1 MKGTSPTQR
10 TLKALRDMGRTCGI
24 VERFNQYAG
33 PHGVRQDLFGFID
46 IIALDSIKGIVGVQ
60 SCGQSHSAH
69 KKKILGECR
78 DLAIE
83 WLKCGGTI
91 ELWSWT
97 KRVMVRGKKAVRW
110 TPRIEEITL
119 EMLES
124 QDEKPY
130 QEPEAGIAVES
141 W

>member
-1 MKGTSPTQR
+1 MLGDAMKGNSPTQR
-10 TLKALRDMGRTCGI
+10 TLRELRKMGRTCGI

-46 IIALDSIKGIVGVQ
+46 LIALDPIKGIVGVQ

-78 DLAIE
+78 DKAVE
-83 WLKCGGTI
+83 WVKCGGTI

-97 KRVMVRGKKAVRW
+97 KRVSKRGSKLMRW
-110 TPRIEEITL
+110 TPRVEEITL
-119 EMLES
+119 EMLEN
-124 QDEKPY
+124 QDD
-130 QEPEAGIAVES
+130 A
-141 W
+141 